1 MATESDP
8 GFHRAAARWMGRL
21 LAETPI
27 GLADGRYVLALVE
40 RLPQGAET
48 IRRFARRR

>member
-1 MATESDP
+1 
-8 GFHRAAARWMGRL
+8 MGVHG
-21 LAETPI
+21 E
-27 GLADGRYVLALVE
+27 GCGEGVADGRYVLALVE